1 MEKIEIKYITKE
13 LSLVKEKKEP
23 SSQNGSLE
31 KPDSFWPLRGIS
43 LSLIPGEA
51 VGLIGIN
58 GAGKSMLMQ
67 ILAGRLKQTTG
78 FRTIDGNVNYASS
91 CKGLD
96 EKATGLE
103 NIQRLLEKRETDEF
117 KVSHLVNGVT
127 DFCELGEWLRR
138 PVAEYS
144 SGLYARLSLAIAL
157 FANPQL
163 VLIDSV
169 LNVLDIPFSQRV
181 NRKIQALKD
190 SGVAFVIADTNLVN
204 IERFCERT
212 LWLQFGHVQAL
223 GPTADVMLQFE
234 YFQDWIRKLTLP
246 EKNQYLADR
255 QAEQLRFDVKKVYE
269 EFKVEQFK
277 NGFTRKDEPKMRR
290 AFFKDRGADPLAVPH
305 QQVSK
310 PQPKQSAFQR
320 KGWLKLLLALVC
332 LIVIGFGG
340 YLIIS
345 GESLTTLLPSFKTTS
360 TTKHLTTST
369 KNKKGK
375 NHHSSQAKKVTSQAK
390 NSSSLSSNSSQS
402 SSVSSASSSSSSSSS
417 SASSSS
423 IATQTINVNS
433 GDTLEGLAQKYA
445 TTVDIIK
452 QLNNISSESDL
463 KAGSIIKVPK

>member
-13 LSLVKEKKEP
+13 LPLVKGKKE
-23 SSQNGSLE
+23 SSQKKISLE
-31 KPDSFWPLRGIS
+31 KPGLFWALRGIS

-51 VGLIGIN
+51 IGLIGIN
-58 GAGKSMLMQ
+58 GAGKNILMQ

-78 FRTIDGNVNYASS
+78 FRTIDGNVNYADSRR
-91 CKGLD
+91 GLD
-96 EKATGLE
+96 GKESGLE
-103 NIQRLLEKRETDEF
+103 NIQHLLEKREPDEF
-117 KVSHLVNGVT
+117 KVNHLINGVT
-127 DFCELGEWLRR
+127 DFCELGEWLYR

-144 SGLYARLSLAIAL
+144 SGMYARLSLAIAL

-181 NRKIQALKD
+181 NQKIQALKD

-255 QAEQLRFDVKKVYE
+255 QAEQLQFDVKKIYE
-269 EFKVEQFK
+269 EFKIEQFK

-290 AFFKDRGADPLAVPH
+290 AFFKDRGADPLTTPRKKD
-305 QQVSK
+305 SK
-310 PQPKQSAFQR
+310 PQQKQTAFQKR
-320 KGWLKLLLALVC
+320 SWLKLLLALIC
-332 LIVIGFGG
+332 LLVIGFGG
-340 YLIIS
+340 YLMIS
-345 GESLTTLLPSFKTTS
+345 GESIATLLPSFKSASS
-360 TTKHLTTST
+360 TRHLTTASG
-369 KNKKGK
+369 KRKKK
-375 NHHSSQAKKVTSQAK
+375 NHSSSQTSQAK
-390 NSSSLSSNSSQS
+390 SSSSLSSSSSQS
-402 SSVSSASSSSSSSSS
+402 SSASSASSSSASSS

-423 IATQTINVNS
+423 IATQTINVDS

-463 KAGSIIKVPK
+463 KAGSIIKVPQ